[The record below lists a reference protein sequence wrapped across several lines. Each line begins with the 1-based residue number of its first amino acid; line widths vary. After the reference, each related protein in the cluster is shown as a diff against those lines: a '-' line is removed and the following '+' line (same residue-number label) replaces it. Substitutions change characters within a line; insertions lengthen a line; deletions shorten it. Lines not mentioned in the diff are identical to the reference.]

1 MKPVAQ
7 GERDLK
13 TSPRRRAREFAL
25 QGLYQWQVAGG
36 TAAQVLRNLGEMD
49 DYELADAT
57 FLRRVVTEAIREAD
71 ASRAQLEPLVDR
83 KWEAVSPVERSILLI
98 GAWELMHCPQ
108 TPYRVVINEAIELGK
123 VFGGTDGHKYVNGIL
138 DRLASSLRPED
149 AAGKKGETKRRDDA
163 SRKTGRMTLKKSP
176 A

>member
-1 MKPVAQ
+1 M
-7 GERDLK
+7 K

-36 TAAQVLRNLGEMD
+36 TAAQVLLDLGEM
-49 DYELADAT
+49 EAIAEADGR
-57 FLRRVVTEAIREAD
+57 FLRKMVSESIAAAD
-71 ASRAQLEPLVDR
+71 ASRARLEPLVDR
-83 KWEAVSPVERSILLI
+83 RWEEVSPVERAILLM

-123 VFGGTDGHKYVNGIL
+123 IFGGTDGHKYVNGIL
-138 DRLASSLRPED
+138 DRLAASLRPSDE
-149 AAGKKGETKRRDDA
+149 ASHKGESKRRDDA
-163 SRKTGRMTLKKSP
+163 SRKTTRITLKKSP

>member
-1 MKPVAQ
+1 M
-7 GERDLK
+7 K

-36 TAAQVLRNLGEMD
+36 TAAQVLLDLGEM
-49 DYELADAT
+49 EAIAEADGR
-57 FLRRVVTEAIREAD
+57 FLRKMVSESIAAAD
-71 ASRAQLEPLVDR
+71 ASRARLEPLVDR
-83 KWEAVSPVERSILLI
+83 RWEEVSPVERAILLM

-123 VFGGTDGHKYVNGIL
+123 IFGGTDGHKYVNGIL
-138 DRLASSLRPED
+138 DRLAANLRPSDE
-149 AAGKKGETKRRDDA
+149 ASHKGESKRRDDA
-163 SRKTGRMTLKKSP
+163 SRKTTRITLKKSP